1 LFEGKDVTEVRFSYM
16 EIYNE
21 NVRDLLAD
29 GAKPLTV
36 LEDNGRTLVPELGE
50 FVVRDAQ
57 QVAEMIRQGN

>member
-1 LFEGKDVTEVRFSYM
+1 M